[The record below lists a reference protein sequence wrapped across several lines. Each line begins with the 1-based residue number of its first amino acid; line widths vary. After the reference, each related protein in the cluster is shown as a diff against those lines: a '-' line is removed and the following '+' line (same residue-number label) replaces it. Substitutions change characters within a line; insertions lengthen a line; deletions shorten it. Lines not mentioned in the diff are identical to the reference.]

1 MPGIKYRITNIV
13 EGLVRRRR
21 RSIMTTT
28 TTTMA
33 AAPQKG
39 QENREEE
46 GILVCI
52 GRYLRDMCSCL
63 SLDVD
68 EVTRRLLL
76 RQVGCICLA
85 FRIC

>member
-28 TTTMA
+28 TMA
-33 AAPQKG
+33 AAPQRG